1 MAAISSGIGSSSAS
15 SAGQASSAFAEVN
28 TDDFLM
34 LMITEL
40 QNQDPLDPTNNAEF
54 LQQITQIRQ
63 VGANDKLTAT
73 LDQVLAGQNL
83 TMAAGMIG
91 KTVTGVDDAN
101 ADVTGTVDRIAFE
114 ATADGSERELRVYV
128 GNRSFRVDRLRQIT
142 D

>member
-1 MAAISSGIGSSSAS
+1 MAAISSGIGASSSRT
-15 SAGQASSAFAEVN
+15 GQASSAFAEVN

-40 QNQDPLDPTNNAEF
+40 QNQDPLDPTDNAEF

-63 VGANDKLTAT
+63 IGANDKLTST

-101 ADVTGTVDRIAFE
+101 ADVAGTVDRIAFE

>member
-1 MAAISSGIGSSSAS
+1 MAAISSGIGASSSRT
-15 SAGQASSAFAEVN
+15 GQASSAFAEVN

-63 VGANDKLTAT
+63 IGANDKLTST

>member
-1 MAAISSGIGSSSAS
+1 MAAISSGIGASSSRT
-15 SAGQASSAFAEVN
+15 GQASSAFAEVN

-40 QNQDPLDPTNNAEF
+40 QNQDPLDPTDNAEF

-63 VGANDKLTAT
+63 IGANDKLTST